1 MKPPRYASIKIVRA
15 CICARFALIDTVPRT
30 ENVGTQRWNSGRTRN
45 SFHSRSQPIRSR
57 QVRRTSMNRE
67 TGSFDNIP
75 SARWV
80 LTVIGMLYIYIFTI
94 LEIARWKV
102 QLTIDAIYIENSFP
116 YDSINPAF
124 RIVYYVT
131 GVHLGR
137 SLYLIEC
144 YVSSIFLVNRKVI
157 VKTATA

>member
-1 MKPPRYASIKIVRA
+1 
-15 CICARFALIDTVPRT
+15 
-30 ENVGTQRWNSGRTRN
+30 
-45 SFHSRSQPIRSR
+45 
-57 QVRRTSMNRE
+57 
-67 TGSFDNIP
+67 
-75 SARWV
+75 
-80 LTVIGMLYIYIFTI
+80 MLYIFTI